1 MERCSRALRCRGVA
15 DGRIRQPGR
24 TSDNDLTSRQSRQ
37 LGISSASDLTSEA
50 DIITRAVYAQCCL
63 ARMKLHAALAAPLLY
78 QRSRMEDDGPVAS
91 ASFLHRP
98 YCRLPPSVADKHAA
112 VRSKNIAH
120 GRSIAGSAANRVFET
135 AAADRPASEARFQQ
149 REDRVHAD
157 AHHADYDKCCEDKR
171 DVEVGTGDQHHVA
184 DAVVARDD
192 LRDDG
197 ADK

>member
-1 MERCSRALRCRGVA
+1 MDQSMMAGLVANSPASSDQGPHGCS
-15 DGRIRQPGR
+15 
-24 TSDNDLTSRQSRQ
+24 
-37 LGISSASDLTSEA
+37 IS
-50 DIITRAVYAQCCL
+50 
-63 ARMKLHAALAAPLLY
+63 
-78 QRSRMEDDGPVAS
+78 
-91 ASFLHRP
+91 
-98 YCRLPPSVADKHAA
+98 
-112 VRSKNIAH
+112 
-120 GRSIAGSAANRVFET
+120 GSSTNRVFET

-171 DVEVGTGDQHHVA
+171 DVEVGTCDQHHVA